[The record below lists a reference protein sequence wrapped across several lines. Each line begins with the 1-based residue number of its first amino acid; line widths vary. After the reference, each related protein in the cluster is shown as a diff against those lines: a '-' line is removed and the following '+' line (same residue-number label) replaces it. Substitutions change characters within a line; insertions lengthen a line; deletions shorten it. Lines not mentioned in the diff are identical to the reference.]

1 MKNGLVELH
10 TQPWAAEREW
20 TADGIPVLHAVATLP
35 RPEPVQGGIC
45 RRIDRFYRLQSRAY
59 LRYCERF
66 LFPQAREECRSAL
79 AASAPFTP
87 TEAELTYQVT
97 YNEGGLWSLYTQSR
111 EGGAPAVRRGDTWDL
126 ATGYPAALSA
136 FFPAKSP
143 WKRHLLALA
152 AGDLERRETAG
163 VIRLREDWRR
173 QLRRKFNPNHFY
185 LTAEG
190 IVLFYPVYTLSP
202 SSIIPTIVLPYGDSL
217 LRPGMK
223 KPSAV

>member
-10 TQPWAAEREW
+10 TQPWAAEQEW

-97 YNEGGLWSLYTQSR
+97 
-111 EGGAPAVRRGDTWDL
+111 
-126 ATGYPAALSA
+126 
-136 FFPAKSP
+136 
-143 WKRHLLALA
+143 
-152 AGDLERRETAG
+152 
-163 VIRLREDWRR
+163 
-173 QLRRKFNPNHFY
+173 
-185 LTAEG
+185 
-190 IVLFYPVYTLSP
+190 
-202 SSIIPTIVLPYGDSL
+202 
-217 LRPGMK
+217 
-223 KPSAV
+223 

>member
-1 MKNGLVELH
+1 M
-10 TQPWAAEREW
+10 
-20 TADGIPVLHAVATLP
+20 
-35 RPEPVQGGIC
+35 
-45 RRIDRFYRLQSRAY
+45 
-59 LRYCERF
+59 RF
-66 LFPQAREECRSAL
+66 LVPQAREECRSAL
-79 AASAPFTP
+79 ASSAPFTP
-87 TEAELTYQVT
+87 MEAELTYQVT

-111 EGGAPAVRRGDTWDL
+111 EAGAPAVRRGDTWDL
-126 ATGYPAALSA
+126 ATGYPVALSA
-136 FFPAKSP
+136 FFPAKTP

-152 AGDLERRETAG
+152 ASELERRETAG

-202 SSIIPTIVLPYGDSL
+202 SSIIPTILLPYGDSL

>member
-1 MKNGLVELH
+1 M
-10 TQPWAAEREW
+10 
-20 TADGIPVLHAVATLP
+20 
-35 RPEPVQGGIC
+35 
-45 RRIDRFYRLQSRAY
+45 
-59 LRYCERF
+59 
-66 LFPQAREECRSAL
+66 
-79 AASAPFTP
+79 
-87 TEAELTYQVT
+87 
-97 YNEGGLWSLYTQSR
+97 
-111 EGGAPAVRRGDTWDL
+111 
-126 ATGYPAALSA
+126 ALSA
-136 FFPAKSP
+136 FFPAKPP

>member
-1 MKNGLVELH
+1 MKNGLVELN

-35 RPEPVQGGIC
+35 VRIRCKAACAAGSTGFTGCKPGVPALLRAFSGSPGPGGVPECPGIQ
-45 RRIDRFYRLQSRAY
+45 RTLH
-59 LRYCERF
+59 
-66 LFPQAREECRSAL
+66 PM
-79 AASAPFTP
+79 
-87 TEAELTYQVT
+87 EAELTYQVT

-111 EGGAPAVRRGDTWDL
+111 EAGAPAVRRGDTWDL
-126 ATGYPAALSA
+126 ATGYPVALSA
-136 FFPAKSP
+136 FFPAKTP

-152 AGDLERRETAG
+152 ASELERRETAG

-202 SSIIPTIVLPYGDSL
+202 SSIIPTILLPYGDTL
-217 LRPGMK
+217 LRPGRE

>member
-1 MKNGLVELH
+1 M
-10 TQPWAAEREW
+10 A
-20 TADGIPVLHAVATLP
+20 
-35 RPEPVQGGIC
+35 
-45 RRIDRFYRLQSRAY
+45 FS
-59 LRYCERF
+59 
-66 LFPQAREECRSAL
+66 
-79 AASAPFTP
+79 
-87 TEAELTYQVT
+87 
-97 YNEGGLWSLYTQSR
+97 
-111 EGGAPAVRRGDTWDL
+111 
-126 ATGYPAALSA
+126 LSA

-143 WKRHLLALA
+143 WKRHRLVLA

>member
-87 TEAELTYQVT
+87 H
-97 YNEGGLWSLYTQSR
+97 G
-111 EGGAPAVRRGDTWDL
+111 GGADIPG
-126 ATGYPAALSA
+126 
-136 FFPAKSP
+136 
-143 WKRHLLALA
+143 HL
-152 AGDLERRETAG
+152 
-163 VIRLREDWRR
+163 
-173 QLRRKFNPNHFY
+173 
-185 LTAEG
+185 
-190 IVLFYPVYTLSP
+190 
-202 SSIIPTIVLPYGDSL
+202 
-217 LRPGMK
+217 
-223 KPSAV
+223 

>member
-1 MKNGLVELH
+1 MKNGLVELN

-20 TADGIPVLHAVATLP
+20 TADGIPVLHARGDTAPSGSGARRRVPPDRPVLP
-35 RPEPVQGGIC
+35 AAKPGVPA
-45 RRIDRFYRLQSRAY
+45 LLRA
-59 LRYCERF
+59 F
-66 LFPQAREECRSAL
+66 SGSPGPGECRSAL
-79 AASAPFTP
+79 ASSAPFTP
-87 TEAELTYQVT
+87 MEAELTYQVT

-111 EGGAPAVRRGDTWDL
+111 EAGAPAVRRGDTWDL
-126 ATGYPAALSA
+126 ATGYPVALSA
-136 FFPAKSP
+136 FFPAKTP

-152 AGDLERRETAG
+152 ASELERRETAG

-202 SSIIPTIVLPYGDSL
+202 SSIIPTILLPYGDTL
-217 LRPGMK
+217 LRPGRE

>member
-10 TQPWAAEREW
+10 TQPWAAEQEW

-126 ATGYPAALSA
+126 ATG
-136 FFPAKSP
+136 SP
-143 WKRHLLALA
+143 RGHISL
-152 AGDLERRETAG
+152 
-163 VIRLREDWRR
+163 
-173 QLRRKFNPNHFY
+173 N
-185 LTAEG
+185 G
-190 IVLFYPVYTLSP
+190 IWVFTTP
-202 SSIIPTIVLPYGDSL
+202 SSSGANSSNTSLEVCSALFASFITAMVPIPSNLV
-217 LRPGMK
+217 
-223 KPSAV
+223 